1 MEFLANS
8 LESRETYT
16 NNLENCATSKQ
27 MLQAVLQRDS
37 IKDEPG
43 MEPIPPFDHSRC
55 TDCAYTRAI
64 TTDCI
69 DHMTA
74 LHNQAMTASRRLQHL
89 VEAREQMRDLAES
102 MELSDGSKLMVD
114 ESAIGAL
121 EGTDNA
127 SYRSL
132 PSYISP
138 RSNPSSP
145 IGAPSSRGSSGQDA
159 TTLGEISR
167 RISDEHRNADI
178 DRLVGSASASFGNGL
193 RLNDG
198 LHENGIRAPPI
209 SVSPKSSVGKST
221 TLQPDSESDR

>member
-43 MEPIPPFDHSRC
+43 MEPIPPFDHVRC
-55 TDCAYTRAI
+55 TDCSYTRAI
-64 TTDCI
+64 TSDCI
-69 DHMTA
+69 DHLTA
-74 LHNQAMTASRRLQHL
+74 LHNQAMTASKRLQHL

-102 MELSDGSKLMVD
+102 MELSDGSKLGVD
-114 ESAIGAL
+114 DSAIGAV
-121 EGTDNA
+121 EGTGDA

-145 IGAPSSRGSSGQDA
+145 NIIVADPA
-159 TTLGEISR
+159 R
-167 RISDEHRNADI
+167 RVSADREANADI
-178 DRLVGSASASFGNGL
+178 DRLVVTSSPSNGKHKKGHHHHHHHHHHHSSAADTGDASPLTGTPERAKDDDANGSKES
-193 RLNDG
+193 
-198 LHENGIRAPPI
+198 
-209 SVSPKSSVGKST
+209 SPAEV
-221 TLQPDSESDR
+221 